1 MKPPVV
7 LSFTASLVKLYP
19 IYQGELPY
27 NKLQGY
33 TRHTSSC
40 MCVSCVTRPIPGPRP
55 CGVAV
60 SSAQICSRQICRSP
74 QSHS

>member
-33 TRHTSSC
+33 TLSYFKLHVR
-40 MCVSCVTRPIPGPRP
+40 
-55 CGVAV
+55 
-60 SSAQICSRQICRSP
+60 
-74 QSHS
+74 